1 MPGHLGLIVKGTR
14 VCNLRCSYCHDWRT
28 GPGQTMPFPVL
39 ARMVAAA
46 LQDPEHDAV
55 SFFWHG
61 GEPLVLGR
69 EWYEKAL
76 YVQAR
81 LRRSGQRIVNA
92 LQTNG
97 TLVDATWAR
106 FFRAHDI
113 RVSLSLD
120 GPPEIHD
127 QHRVYASGKPSFR
140 EVTRGMEVLREHGVP
155 LSVLMVIDEPALA
168 LGADRIFDIFLLL
181 GVERFGLLA
190 ATPTNQPDAAPG
202 TPTTHYVDAARMT
215 TFLIGM
221 YDRWRAHGDPRIQIR
236 ELEAI
241 RGRVRQQAAGVCTF
255 AGGCLGRYYAVDPNG
270 DLAHCDVF
278 VGDERYTLGNVMHDS
293 FAELRGRE
301 ALRALRAENEAALQ
315 AMRGCPDFPVCNGA
329 CPHERYLAVRHD
341 RAHRAECCGW
351 RTLIDHVRAHEG
363 VPPAP

>member
-14 VCNLRCSYCHDWRT
+14 FCNLRCSYCHDWRT

-81 LRRSGQRIVNA
+81 LRRPRQRIVNA

-97 TLVDATWAR
+97 TLVDAAWAR

-120 GPPEIHD
+120 GPPDLHD
-127 QHRVYASGKPSFR
+127 KHRVYASGRPSFR
-140 EVTRGMEVLREHGVP
+140 DVTRGWRFSATTVCPSACSWWSTSPRS
-155 LSVLMVIDEPALA
+155 LSA
-168 LGADRIFDIFLLL
+168 
-181 GVERFGLLA
+181 
-190 ATPTNQPDAAPG
+190 PTASSTSSSSWTSSAS
-202 TPTTHYVDAARMT
+202 ASS
-215 TFLIGM
+215 
-221 YDRWRAHGDPRIQIR
+221 PRR
-236 ELEAI
+236 RRTSRTRR
-241 RGRVRQQAAGVCTF
+241 RGRRRRTTST
-255 AGGCLGRYYAVDPNG
+255 P
-270 DLAHCDVF
+270 
-278 VGDERYTLGNVMHDS
+278 
-293 FAELRGRE
+293 RG
-301 ALRALRAENEAALQ
+301 
-315 AMRGCPDFPVCNGA
+315 
-329 CPHERYLAVRHD
+329 
-341 RAHRAECCGW
+341 
-351 RTLIDHVRAHEG
+351 
-363 VPPAP
+363 